1 MDGTPALPHTPR
13 PPRQFRDCSECK
25 RADAMKLQNVAR
37 TNPVN
42 IPLLYVCQHCG
53 TMFTI
58 PPPEPVTE

>member
-1 MDGTPALPHTPR
+1 MPLPMRSPR
-13 PPRQFRDCSECK
+13 ESRDCSECK
-25 RADAMKLQNVAR
+25 RADGMKLQNVGR

-42 IPLLYVCQHCG
+42 IPLLYICQHCG

>member
-1 MDGTPALPHTPR
+1 MRLPPRSPR
-13 PPRQFRDCSECK
+13 PLRDCSECK
-25 RADAMKLQNVAR
+25 TSDGMKLQNVAG

-42 IPLLYVCQHCG
+42 IPLLYICQHCG